1 MGKKIRAR
9 EARRRQHDN
18 VVWAVLKSHSEQEKA
33 CAPARAPAC
42 LDDFSHDLR
51 RKVEVLSGYALR
63 PPTAWRCRLK
73 SKSEEKRF
81 LDLVRFCFARYRV
94 PAHLEQVWIGG
105 AEGDDF
111 VDQITLPDRPDARR
125 AGAPDLLRWYLI
137 AAQGGSLYK
146 QEAHPYLSKQECH
159 HFLTAPDEIASLRQA
174 MWYAVAR
181 AQSDGKD
188 AALKVA
194 RSKIADYSI
203 ASSWWKEVARFFARN
218 PTTLQ
223 EIGDLVDFLFVAKQE
238 DAAFTLKGRTLA
250 TLRRRMEDWHR
261 ALRRSNAIGGGA
273 WSGSPLPDVDYATG
287 KDHHR
292 AIWRFRQIKTG
303 NELFREG
310 ERMHHCVASYK
321 FACMQ
326 GHISIWSLASE
337 YPIGRHNRGVTMEV
351 TKDGRIVQ
359 CRGFANRL
367 PHGNE
372 VTMAKRW
379 ADEHGLT
386 WASLER

>member
-9 EARRRQHDN
+9 EAQRRRHDN
-18 VVWAVLKSHSEQEKA
+18 VVWAVLKSHSEQDKA
-33 CAPARAPAC
+33 CARAPAGF
-42 LDDFSHDLR
+42 DDFSHDLR
-51 RKVEVLSGYALR
+51 RKVEMLNGYALR
-63 PPTAWRCRLK
+63 SPTEWRCRLK
-73 SKSEEKRF
+73 SKSQEKRF
-81 LDLVRFCFARYRV
+81 LDLVRFCFARYHV

-111 VDQITLPDRPDARR
+111 VDDITLRDGADARR
-125 AGAPDLLRWYLI
+125 TGAPDLLRWYLI

-146 QEAHPYLSKQECH
+146 QEAYPYLSRQECH
-159 HFLTAPDEIASLRQA
+159 HFLTAPAGIASLRQA

-181 AQSDGKD
+181 AQSDDRD

-194 RSKIADYSI
+194 RSKIAGYSI

-218 PTTLQ
+218 PATLQ
-223 EIGDLVDFLFVAKQE
+223 EIGDLVDFLFVAKRE

-250 TLRRRMEDWHR
+250 TLRRRTEDWHR
-261 ALRRSNAIGGGA
+261 TLRRNNAIGGGA
-273 WSGSPLPDVDYATG
+273 WPGSPLPDVDYTTG
-287 KDHHR
+287 NDHHR

-326 GHISIWSLASE
+326 GMISIWSLASE
-337 YPIGRHNRGVTMEV
+337 YPIGRKNRGVTMEV

-367 PHGNE
+367 PYGNE

-379 ADEHGLT
+379 ANEHGLT

>member
-1 MGKKIRAR
+1 MGKKNRSR
-9 EARRRQHDN
+9 EARRRQNDHL
-18 VVWAVLKSHSEQEKA
+18 VWAVLKSHSQLEKLFA
-33 CAPARAPAC
+33 HARAAAC
-42 LDDFSHDLR
+42 FDDFNDDYRQKVDALR
-51 RKVEVLSGYALR
+51 GYALR
-63 PPTAWRCRLK
+63 PATDWRCRIK

-94 PAHLEQVWIGG
+94 PAHLEQIWTANVVD
-105 AEGDDF
+105 DDF
-111 VDQITLPDRPDARR
+111 VDKITAPDRLDAPR
-125 AGAPDLLRWYLI
+125 AGAPDLRRWYLI

-146 QEAHPYLSKQECH
+146 QEAHPWLSKQECH
-159 HFLTAPDEIASLRQA
+159 HFLTAPDEITSLRQA

-194 RSKIADYSI
+194 RSKIAGYSI

-218 PTTLQ
+218 PTAVH
-223 EIGDLVDFLFVAKQE
+223 EIDDLVDFLFVAKQE

-261 ALRRSNAIGGGA
+261 ALRRSQSIGGGA
-273 WSGSPLPDVDYATG
+273 WAGRPLPDVDYQTG

-303 NELFREG
+303 HELFREG
-310 ERMHHCVASYK
+310 QRMHHCVATYK
-321 FACMQ
+321 FACER
-326 GHISIWSLASE
+326 GYISIWSLTSE
-337 YPIGRHNRGVTMEV
+337 FPIGRHNRGVTMEV

-367 PHGNE
+367 PYGNE
-372 VTMAKRW
+372 AAMAKRW
-379 ADEHGLT
+379 AFEHGLT
-386 WASLER
+386 WASPVR